1 MQFKNYLSQVI
12 NSNTLP
18 GFEAQKL
25 MAPASRHES
34 IKSFTQSGINK
45 KSSVLAL
52 INTHFNSETESL
64 STNQYNNPS
73 NNLSNNLSNITK
85 YSVLLT
91 QRSSKLKSHTGQISF
106 PGGRQDENETDLET
120 AVREMFEEVG
130 VSSNNYEIVG
140 QLSPLVAPPSNSIIT
155 PFVAFYNTEVSN
167 DKIIQDLII
176 SQDEVDKA
184 FFVELDFL
192 SNVNNLKIENWDLMG
207 KKLDV
212 PFWDISRV
220 ADTQTPLWGAT
231 AIILSELIE
240 IYKNYYKSLN
250 SL

>member
-34 IKSFTQSGINK
+34 LKSLTQSDFDKNVYK

-52 INTHFNSETESL
+52 INTHFNNETE
-64 STNQYNNPS
+64 
-73 NNLSNNLSNITK
+73 NLSHNTK
-85 YSVLLT
+85 YPLSKHSVLLT
-91 QRSSKLKSHTGQISF
+91 QRSSKLKSHSGQISF

-120 AVREMFEEVG
+120 AVRETFEEVG
-130 VSSNNYEIVG
+130 ILSNSYEIVG

-176 SQDEVDKA
+176 SQVEVDKA

-192 SNVNNLKIENWDLMG
+192 SNANNLKIENWDLMG
-207 KKLDV
+207 RKLDV

-240 IYKNYYKSLN
+240 IYKKYYQSIN
-250 SL
+250 SI

>member
-52 INTHFNSETESL
+52 INTHFNNETERLSICQ

-73 NNLSNNLSNITK
+73 NNLSNNLTNITK

-130 VSSNNYEIVG
+130 VSVK
-140 QLSPLVAPPSNSIIT
+140 QL
-155 PFVAFYNTEVSN
+155 
-167 DKIIQDLII
+167 
-176 SQDEVDKA
+176 
-184 FFVELDFL
+184 
-192 SNVNNLKIENWDLMG
+192 
-207 KKLDV
+207 
-212 PFWDISRV
+212 
-220 ADTQTPLWGAT
+220 
-231 AIILSELIE
+231 
-240 IYKNYYKSLN
+240 
-250 SL
+250 